1 MKHVLKNRKQRVV
14 LNGQSSL
21 WTNIKARVP
30 QGSILGPLLFLI
42 NINDLADGLSSN
54 AKLFADDTSHFA
66 VIYDSVITTSELNS
80 DLARIKQWKMSFN
93 PDLNRQAQ
101 EVIFSRKLK
110 KVCHLPLRFNI
121 KNVSLAS
128 SQKHLGLTL
137 DNRLTFYEHL
147 TNVSSKISKTLRLLR
162 KLKNVLPRPAV
173 LKVYKCLIRPH
184 LDYGGIIYNQAYSL
198 SFHQK
203 LEPIQYNA
211 ALMYFMQK

>member
-54 AKLFADDTSHFA
+54 AKLSADDTSHFA
-66 VIYDSVITTSELNS
+66 VIYDSVITTPELNS
-80 DLARIKQWKMSFN
+80 DLPRIKQWKMSFN
-93 PDLNRQAQ
+93 PDLNKQAQ
-101 EVIFSRKLK
+101 EVTFSRKLK
-110 KVCHLPLRFNI
+110 KVCHPPLRFNI

-162 KLKNVLPRPAV
+162 KLKNVLPRQAV
-173 LKVYKCLIRPH
+173 LKVYKCFIRPH
-184 LDYGGIIYNQAYSL
+184 LDYGDIIYNQAYSL

-203 LEPIQYNA
+203 LESIQYNA